1 VPVSLLAG
9 GWDPQ
14 EVPEM
19 RRLAAIYVDIPAL
32 RPGTVGAYALA
43 LLSAALA
50 LALRVAI
57 DPYVVGVP
65 YITFFPAVIITTL
78 ISGFRAGLLC
88 IILSAAAANLFLLPP
103 RWSFYIEHPGEVL
116 ALLLFILATLST
128 AILIAGMRFAIEGYQ
143 ELSRRLEH
151 RVEERG
157 AELAEVQTRL
167 GHEATFRAMF
177 NISSVGKFEIEPG
190 SARFLRV
197 NAAMCKLLGYTE
209 EELLARTVVD
219 VTHPDDRDE
228 SRELALRLDA
238 GESDVFDVEKRY
250 LRKDGT
256 VVSVRTT
263 VNAIRDELGRPLRH
277 TVVTQDLTARKQA
290 EQALEASNARLQL
303 ALNATRL
310 GWWQYDPRRR
320 LILVD
325 TRLKEIFDFTDDET
339 SIEEFIKRV
348 HPDDLEKVWADREA
362 ALNPADPKPYA
373 HEYRIRRRDGEVRWV
388 EAHGLADFEGVGRER
403 RAVNFVGTVADVTE
417 RKEREEREHLLMREV
432 NHRAKN
438 VLSVVDAIAR
448 QTTTNNPE
456 DFIERFSERIQA
468 LSANQ
473 ELLVRNEWRGVEI
486 EDLVRAQLLHF
497 VDLIG
502 SRIVLDGPKLR
513 LNAASA
519 QAIGLAVHEL
529 ATNAGKYG
537 ALSTDKGRVD
547 VSWATDNRT
556 LAMSWT
562 ERDGPPVSA
571 PERRGFGTIVMETMA
586 ARSVNGKVQLDYARS
601 GLIWRL
607 TCPAA
612 GALESGWGS

>member
-1 VPVSLLAG
+1 
-9 GWDPQ
+9 
-14 EVPEM
+14 M

-65 YITFFPAVIITTL
+65 YVTFFPAVIITTL

-88 IILSAAAANLFLLPP
+88 IILSAAAANLLLLPP
-103 RWSFYIEHPGEVL
+103 RWTFYIEHPGEVL

-143 ELSRRLEH
+143 ELSRGLEH

-157 AELAEVQTRL
+157 AELAEVHTRL

-177 NISSVGKFEIEPG
+177 NISSVGKFEVEPH

-197 NAAMCKLLGYTE
+197 NAAMCKLVGYDE
-209 EELLARTVVD
+209 AELLARTVAD
-219 VTHPDDRDE
+219 ITHPDDRRE
-228 SRELALRLDA
+228 SRELAQRLDA

-250 LRKDGT
+250 IRKDGT
-256 VVSVRTT
+256 IVWVRTT
-263 VNAIRDELGRPLRH
+263 VNAIRDDLGRPLRH
-277 TVVTQDLTARKQA
+277 TVVAQDLTARKQA
-290 EQALEASNARLQL
+290 EQALETSNARLQL
-303 ALNATRL
+303 ALDATRL

-339 SIEEFIKRV
+339 PIEEFIKRV
-348 HPDDLEKVWADREA
+348 HPDDLERVWADREA

-388 EAHGLADFEGVGRER
+388 EAHGLADFEGAGRER

-448 QTTTNNPE
+448 QTTTKNPQ
-456 DFIERFSERIQA
+456 DFVERFSERIQA

-547 VSWATDNRT
+547 VLWATDDGA
-556 LAMSWT
+556 LAMSWA

-571 PERRGFGTIVMETMA
+571 PKRRGFGTIVMEAMA

-601 GLIWRL
+601 GLTWRL